1 MTLIE
6 ANINLFLSLSNMSSM
21 EKLDLLKAVGRN
33 VKAQRELKNLSQVE
47 LVGLM
52 EGNIDTTNI
61 SRIESGRTNPTVFTL
76 YRIAQALEI
85 PLETLVI
92 VDPQE

>member
-1 MTLIE
+1 MALIE

-85 PLETLVI
+85 PLETLVT

>member
-1 MTLIE
+1 
-6 ANINLFLSLSNMSSM
+6 M

-85 PLETLVI
+85 PLETLVT
-92 VDPQE
+92 VNPQE

>member
-1 MTLIE
+1 MALIE

-33 VKAQRELKNLSQVE
+33 VKAQRELQNLSQVE

-85 PLETLVI
+85 PLETLVT